1 MAKVNG
7 ITLWEGA
14 SVLDGSPIALIAT
27 LKTSNV
33 KTGDMVQTWIIR
45 TDINPVEAT
54 KTGLDAS
61 ICGACPHRH
70 YLGGACY
77 VNVGQAPNAVY
88 KAFHAGKYPL
98 ATIETAQQMLK
109 GRKLR
114 MGAYGDPAAVPA
126 DIWEALL
133 CAVDFAGHTGYTHQA
148 SHPNFDPRILQWCM
162 VSADTPKQAAKL
174 QNLGYRTFRVKTP
187 DAPALEGEI
196 ECLSDSKGITCAD
209 CLLCDASKQAA
220 SVYINVHG
228 SRSSR
233 YVNKYGNANLIAV
246 AA

>member
-1 MAKVNG
+1 MANVNG
-7 ITLWEGA
+7 LVIWEGE

-45 TDINPVEAT
+45 TDVNPVEAT
-54 KTGLDAS
+54 RTGLDAA

-70 YLGGACY
+70 FLGGACY

-88 KAFHAGKYPL
+88 KAYKAGKYPT
-98 ATIETAQQMLK
+98 ATVESVQILK

-126 DIWEALL
+126 DIWEALML
-133 CAVDFAGHTGYTHQA
+133 AVEFSGHTGYTHQA
-148 SHPNFDPRILQWCM
+148 SHPNFDKRILDWCM
-162 VSADTPKQAAKL
+162 TSADTPKQAAKL
-174 QNLGYRTFRVKTP
+174 QAQGLRTFRVKTP

-196 ECLSDSKGITCAD
+196 ECLSDSMGKSCAD
-209 CLLCDASKQAA
+209 CLLCDGANNKP